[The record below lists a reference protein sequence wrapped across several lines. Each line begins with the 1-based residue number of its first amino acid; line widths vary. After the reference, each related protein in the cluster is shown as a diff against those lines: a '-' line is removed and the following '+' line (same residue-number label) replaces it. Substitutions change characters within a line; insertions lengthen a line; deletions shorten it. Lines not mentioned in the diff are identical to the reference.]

1 MKRFWLQVWLE
12 RGVHVGDHEA
22 RLCFHVSVMRLSDCP
37 IDPPRTHYVQVSPRG
52 HIHRSVLQQTPRSK
66 VFLLAQ
72 SVAKSHLSR
81 SHDLKNQK
89 KIQKRWKC
97 CLNAVYISLIKY
109 PEADCRVCLST
120 ESTCKYIADIQ
131 TWHRGEPL
139 HKVPA
144 REERTFIKDG
154 WYDPWYAYII
164 LYHWCT

>member
-1 MKRFWLQVWLE
+1 MPQLKLLKPAFSLTSSRGRLLWRPIVMTPIVRSLLLSWLLSALMKRFWLQVWLE

-22 RLCFHVSVMRLSDCP
+22 RFNCFHVSVMRLSDCP

-52 HIHRSVLQQTPRSK
+52 HIHRSVLQQTPRTK

-89 KIQKRWKC
+89 KIQRRWKC

-109 PEADCRVCLST
+109 PEADCRVYLST
-120 ESTCKYIADIQ
+120 ESTL
-131 TWHRGEPL
+131 R
-139 HKVPA
+139 
-144 REERTFIKDG
+144 
-154 WYDPWYAYII
+154 
-164 LYHWCT
+164 